1 MKHSSLFAALLLFLS
16 ACRPDAKVD
25 ETKTEAPKDI
35 LLEALPN
42 GEGSLFI
49 IGGGSRPPYLVDALI
64 DCMKDPDGL
73 VLILPMASSEP
84 DSAVWYARKQFEAA
98 GLSNIRSLHLRAD
111 DAVGGP
117 SDSLL
122 LASMIYLCGGDQARF
137 MASVPHPAVRQ
148 KFKQAYEGGCVIAG
162 TSAGAAVMSKVMI
175 TGDQKQEPEY
185 ESTYRRLRSENG
197 IYSEGLGLLD
207 KVIID
212 QHFVERSR
220 YNRAIT
226 ALHDHPG
233 MPLVGISESTAWIV
247 RENSYEVCGES
258 QVLVFTS
265 EGLQANEQT
274 ALHGEVQ
281 LRILPARQQK
291 TNEINESE

>member
-1 MKHSSLFAALLLFLS
+1 MKSSSLVLFFFVLLS
-16 ACRPDAKVD
+16 ACRPDAKVA

-35 LLEALPN
+35 LLEALPD
-42 GEGSLFI
+42 GEGTLFI
-49 IGGGSRPPYLVDALI
+49 IGGGSRPPHLVEALI
-64 DCMKDPDGL
+64 DCMKDRDGL
-73 VLILPMASSEP
+73 ILILPMASSEP
-84 DSAVWYARKQFEAA
+84 DTAVWYARKQFEDA
-98 GLSNIRSLHLRAD
+98 GLTNIRSLQLHPE
-111 DAVGGP
+111 DAPDGP

-122 LASMIYLCGGDQARF
+122 LASMIYICGGDQARF
-137 MASVPHPAVRQ
+137 MASIPHPAVRQ
-148 KFKQAYEGGCVIAG
+148 KFKQAYQQGCVIAG
-162 TSAGAAVMSKVMI
+162 TSAGAAVMSRVMI

-185 ESTYRRLRSENG
+185 ESTYSRLRSENG
-197 IYSEGLGLLD
+197 IYSEGLALLD
-207 KVIID
+207 QVIID

-226 ALHDHPG
+226 ALYDHPG

-265 EGLQANEQT
+265 EDLQANERT
-274 ALHGEVQ
+274 ALHGHVQ

-291 TNEINESE
+291 QVK